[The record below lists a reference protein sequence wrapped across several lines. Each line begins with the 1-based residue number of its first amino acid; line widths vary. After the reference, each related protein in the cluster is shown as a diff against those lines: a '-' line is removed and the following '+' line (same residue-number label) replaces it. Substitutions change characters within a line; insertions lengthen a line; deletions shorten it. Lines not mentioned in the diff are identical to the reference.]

1 MGSGQ
6 YSSVLSD
13 FYDPSKAGMLTVVIL
28 NQDFKEA
35 QIPVQLFMSVT
46 HSFDKQPYITTKT
59 PNPTQII
66 NLKSNV
72 PLTLTG
78 KDLECIFNTAY
89 LTYKGPNLKDGSNI
103 LKIYARDVRTGKVV
117 SNTAQISLRSIL
129 WFRAARCGFMAHVQG
144 VITVLILIGIC

>member
-1 MGSGQ
+1 MKHAILYIISVLLLLHIAPNAHSQGNNAVSITIMGSGQ

-59 PNPTQII
+59 PNPTQISCNWC
-66 NLKSNV
+66 NLR
-72 PLTLTG
+72 
-78 KDLECIFNTAY
+78 IH
-89 LTYKGPNLKDGSNI
+89 
-103 LKIYARDVRTGKVV
+103 
-117 SNTAQISLRSIL
+117 
-129 WFRAARCGFMAHVQG
+129 RCLNG
-144 VITVLILIGIC
+144 